1 MTIAQYRARE
11 VRRLAA
17 KHEDN
22 PSPETI
28 RRAARLMGSY
38 YRLAGLDD
46 RLLHM
51 TNDPERGNSRYTK
64 AQEERAYKWYKR
76 LSAEFTE
83 FCGYHLEYFGHIASI
98 VDQNNSREISTYF
111 YN

>member
-17 KHEDN
+17 KHEDY

-46 RLLHM
+46 RLLYLS
-51 TNDPERGNSRYTK
+51 NDARTGNSRYTK
-64 AQEERAYKWYKR
+64 ALEEKAYNWYKR